1 MTQSGKRE
9 SRNALMF
16 GFPPARGQGLDARL
30 RGHDGKNSST
40 DELTVQPAAQDV
52 LFICVYQI
60 AFFLSVDSRIFSIS
74 TKWEI
79 CPLGKEIE
87 PPPPEDARR
96 IETTELLKRQWLS
109 KNVFEIQLGRPESF
123 AFEAG
128 QTIRFIHKSIER
140 HYSLLSVPDDPF
152 LSLCVYHISNGQFS
166 PILADAEIGT
176 RFKFSGPH
184 GYFTFKPSSRPAVFV
199 ACGTGIAPFVSMSRS
214 GVTDF
219 MLLHEVQRV
228 EDLYYQNVFHKIAS
242 NYVPCLLQAAPA
254 DPSPP
259 GAFHGDAA
267 GYLIKNLQPGS
278 YDFYL
283 CGEREMIR
291 GVTLLV
297 DERFAGSYV
306 YTEVF
311 Y

>member
-1 MTQSGKRE
+1 M
-9 SRNALMF
+9 A
-16 GFPPARGQGLDARL
+16 
-30 RGHDGKNSST
+30 
-40 DELTVQPAAQDV
+40 
-52 LFICVYQI
+52 
-60 AFFLSVDSRIFSIS
+60 
-74 TKWEI
+74 
-79 CPLGKEIE
+79 KEIE

-109 KNVFEIQLGRPESF
+109 KNAFEIQLSRPASF
-123 AFEAG
+123 EFEAG
-128 QTIRFIHKSIER
+128 QTIRFIYGSIER
-140 HYSLLSVPDDPF
+140 YYSLLSAPDDPF
-152 LSLCVYHISNGQFS
+152 LALCVYHISQGQFS

-184 GYFTFKPSSRPAVFV
+184 GYFTYKPSACQAVFV
-199 ACGTGIAPFVSMSRS
+199 ASGTGIAPFVSMSRS

-219 MLLHEVQRV
+219 MLLHEAARD
-228 EDLYYQNVFHKIAS
+228 EDLYYQNRFHQLAC
-242 NYVPCLLQAAPA
+242 NYVPCLLQADSP

-259 GAFHGDAA
+259 GAFLGDAA
-267 GYLIKNLQPGS
+267 SYLIKNLQPGS

-291 GVTLLV
+291 GITLLV
-297 DERFAGSYV
+297 DERFSESHV